1 MKLHFKTKTLNLE
14 LSTRATKV
22 PRKLP
27 SEQTGDQASSRR
39 GGLWHRLKAVV
50 RWCLCA
56 LLGVM
61 AKHYLETW
69 LWPV

>member
-1 MKLHFKTKTLNLE
+1 MKLHFKTKTLNFK

-22 PRKLP
+22 RRELP
-27 SEQTGDQASSRR
+27 SEQTGDQAPSCRA
-39 GGLWHRLKAVV
+39 GLWHRVKVFG

-56 LLGVM
+56 LFGVM

-69 LWPV
+69 LWPL